1 MSNTDSLSY
10 LHISSLTLQ
19 YGGQTFCQSWKLDRS
34 SSTIWQ
40 NLVTRYAFFHFSRFS
55 QGAPW
60 FFLEF
65 YLFTNKE
72 LELRAAESWQYKQ
85 KYLNQSDSLVCRQK
99 FSRNAKIWIFLLICV
114 SKKTLIAV
122 FVSVRWFINKT
133 SNKIKTN
140 QVKCQKMKNFNS
152 KIPFQKLST
161 WRPAGYRTDQVVL

>member
-65 YLFTNKE
+65 YSFTNKE

-114 SKKTLIAV
+114 SKKTLIAH
-122 FVSVRWFINKT
+122 SCTERG
-133 SNKIKTN
+133 SNL
-140 QVKCQKMKNFNS
+140 KNFSHTKSIYFQSTHAWGNS
-152 KIPFQKLST
+152 KLRILKKST
-161 WRPAGYRTDQVVL
+161 DGPLR